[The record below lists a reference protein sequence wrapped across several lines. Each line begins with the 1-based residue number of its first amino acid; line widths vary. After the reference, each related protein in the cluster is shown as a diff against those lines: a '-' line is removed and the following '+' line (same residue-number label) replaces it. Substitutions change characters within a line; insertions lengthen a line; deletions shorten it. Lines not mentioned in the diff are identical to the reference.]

1 MKIAIHYQTQYA
13 YAEPVSFSLHLFR
26 LFPKADRH
34 LALRKVSFQTNA
46 DAVVSYRRDLF
57 DNEIAS
63 VFYPSHSALLTA
75 QLSLEL
81 EVEERN
87 AFGFL
92 LDSHALE
99 APFPYKPEE
108 QRVLAPFCSGNT
120 PVTLPFWSPPP
131 TPQATIATL
140 VELNRAL
147 HENLIYERREEGDP
161 RSPAET
167 VAMGRGACR
176 DFAVL
181 MAATLRGMG
190 LAARVVSGYLCEFGE
205 TEKHAEGA
213 LHAWTETYLPGAG
226 WIGFDPTNGILCN
239 HNHIPTAVG
248 LSAQDIAPIFGRYFH
263 KTHVPA
269 LMTASLQI
277 HEIA

>member
-34 LALRKVSFQTNA
+34 LSIRKVNFQTNA

-63 VFYPSHSALLTA
+63 VFYPSQSAQLTA

-81 EVEERN
+81 EVEE
-87 AFGFL
+87 
-92 LDSHALE
+92 
-99 APFPYKPEE
+99 
-108 QRVLAPFCSGNT
+108 
-120 PVTLPFWSPPP
+120 
-131 TPQATIATL
+131 
-140 VELNRAL
+140 
-147 HENLIYERREEGDP
+147 REEGDP

-181 MAATLRGMG
+181 MAATLHGMG
-190 LAARVVSGYLCEFGE
+190 LAARVVSGYLCEFDE
-205 TEKHAEGA
+205 TKKYAEGA

-248 LSAQDIAPIFGRYFH
+248 LSAPDIAPILGRYFH

>member
-34 LALRKVSFQTNA
+34 LSIRKVTFQTNA

-63 VFYPSHSALLTA
+63 VFYPSQSAQLSA

-99 APFPYKPEE
+99 VPFPYKPEE
-108 QRVLAPFCSGNT
+108 QRVLAPFCSTHT

-140 VELNRAL
+140 VDLNRAL

-167 VAMGRGACR
+167 IAMGRGACR

-181 MAATLRGMG
+181 MAATLQGMG
-190 LAARVVSGYLCEFGE
+190 LAARVVSGYLCEFDE
-205 TEKHAEGA
+205 AKKHAEGA

-248 LSAQDIAPIFGRYFH
+248 LSAPDIAPILGRYFH